1 MLDGLLPPNQNVL
14 YCEEDI
20 DCVHAVVGCADGNN
34 GVTDGIE
41 DGVVETTA
49 AGVGVEGF
57 TATTL
62 LLSLSSP
69 SLDGV
74 DLSPLLYQTIQR
86 RTNPKQQ
93 RRTPQAGER
102 YHRLCTT
109 RHHTFCPLSDE
120 QKVNLYFGII
130 CLETVL
136 LVNRLT
142 FSL

>member
-1 MLDGLLPPNQNVL
+1 MRVSWTLAPPNPNVL
-14 YCEEDI
+14 YCEEAI
-20 DCVHAVVGCADGNN
+20 DCVHAVVGCADDDDD
-34 GVTDGIE
+34 GVTGGIE
-41 DGVVETTA
+41 DGVVVTTA
-49 AGVGVEGF
+49 AGVGGF

-62 LLSLSSP
+62 TLLLSLSPP

-109 RHHTFCPLSDE
+109 RPL
-120 QKVNLYFGII
+120 
-130 CLETVL
+130 
-136 LVNRLT
+136 
-142 FSL
+142 